1 VNAPDGI
8 HAETAGAGPPL
19 VLVHAGICDSGMWDP
34 QWRTLAG
41 RHRLIRHDMR
51 GFGRSPVPP
60 GAYSHARDLL
70 AVMDAAGVAEA
81 VVVGASM
88 GGRVALEVAVAR
100 PERVS
105 ALVLVGSGLPGH
117 QWSDAVKEYWA
128 AEDEA
133 IERGDLA
140 AAAEVNV
147 RFWIDGPGR
156 RPEEVDP
163 ELRRHAHAMQ
173 LRALELQ
180 VPSYLEVGDLEEPL
194 VPDLGDRLGAVTQA
208 TLVVVGE
215 ADQPDIHSI
224 ARRIAASLP
233 DTTEASIPDAGHLP
247 SMERPEAFD
256 GILAAFLS
264 GRA

>member
-1 VNAPDGI
+1 MNAPDGI
-8 HAETAGAGPPL
+8 HVEAAGDGPAV

-34 QWRTLAG
+34 QWRSLAG
-41 RHRLIRHDMR
+41 SHRLIRHDMR

-60 GAYSHARDLL
+60 GAYSHGRDLL
-70 AVMDAAGVAEA
+70 AVMDAAGVADA
-81 VVVGASM
+81 VVVGTSL
-88 GGRVALEVAVAR
+88 GGRVALEVAVAH

-117 QWSDAVKEYWA
+117 EWSDAVKEYWA

-156 RPEEVDP
+156 RPEDVDP

-194 VPDLGDRLGAVTQA
+194 VPDLGERLGEVTRP
-208 TLVVVGE
+208 TLVVIGE
-215 ADQPDIHSI
+215 ADQPDIHAI
-224 ARRIAASLP
+224 ARRIVVSLP

-256 GILAAFLS
+256 RILADFLS
-264 GRA
+264 ARA

>member
-1 VNAPDGI
+1 MNGPHGI
-8 HAETAGAGPPL
+8 HAEATGEGPAL

-34 QWRTLAG
+34 QWRSLAG

-60 GAYSHARDLL
+60 GAYSHARDLV
-70 AVMDAAGVAEA
+70 AVMDAAGLSDA
-81 VVVGASM
+81 VVVGTSM
-88 GGRVALEVAVAR
+88 GGRVALEVAVAH

-117 QWSDAVKEYWA
+117 EWSEAVQRYGA

-133 IERGDLA
+133 IEHGDLA

-156 RPEEVDP
+156 RPEDVDP
-163 ELRRHAHAMQ
+163 ELRRRVHAMQ

-180 VPSYLEVGDLEEPL
+180 VPSYLEVGDLEELL
-194 VPDLGDRLGAVTQA
+194 VPDLDERLGEVAQP
-208 TLVVVGE
+208 TLVVTGE
-215 ADQPDIHSI
+215 ADQPDIHAI
-224 ARRIAASLP
+224 ARRIVASVP
-233 DTTEASIPDAGHLP
+233 ATTEASIADAGHLP
-247 SMERPEAFD
+247 SMERPEAFERA
-256 GILAAFLS
+256 LAGFLS
-264 GRA
+264 

>member
-1 VNAPDGI
+1 VNGPDGI
-8 HAETAGAGPPL
+8 HAEATGDGRDV

-34 QWRTLAG
+34 QWRTLAD

-51 GFGRSPVPP
+51 GFGRSPVPQ
-60 GAYSHARDLL
+60 GAYSHAGDLV
-70 AVMDAAGVAEA
+70 AVMDAAGVGEA
-81 VVVGASM
+81 VVVGTSM
-88 GGRVALEVAVAR
+88 GGRVALEVAVAH

-117 QWSDAVKEYWA
+117 EWSDAVKAYWA

-133 IERGDLA
+133 IERGDFA

-163 ELRRHAHAMQ
+163 ELRRHTHAMQ

-194 VPDLGDRLGAVTQA
+194 VPDLGERLGEVAQP
-208 TLVVVGE
+208 TLVVIGE
-215 ADQPDIHSI
+215 ADQPDIHAI
-224 ARRIAASLP
+224 ARHIAASLP
-233 DTTEASIPDAGHLP
+233 DTAEASIPDAGHLP
-247 SMERPEAFD
+247 SMERPEAFNRLLGD
-256 GILAAFLS
+256 FLS
-264 GRA
+264 RRA

>member
-1 VNAPDGI
+1 MSGTDGI
-8 HAETAGAGPPL
+8 HAEAGGEGPAL
-19 VLVHAGICDSGMWDP
+19 VLVHAGICDSRMWDP
-34 QWRTLAG
+34 QWRSLAG
-41 RHRLIRHDMR
+41 RHRLVRHDMR

-60 GAYSHARDLL
+60 GAYSHARDLV
-70 AVMDAAGVAEA
+70 AVMDAADVAEA
-81 VVVGASM
+81 VVVGTSM
-88 GGRVALEVAVAR
+88 GGRVALEVAVAH

-117 QWSDAVKEYWA
+117 EWSDAVKEYWA

-140 AAAEVNV
+140 EAAEVNV

-156 RPEEVDP
+156 RPEDVDP
-163 ELRRHAHAMQ
+163 ELRRRVHAMQ

-180 VPSYLEVGDLEEPL
+180 VPSYLEVGDLEELL
-194 VPDLGDRLGAVTQA
+194 VPDLGDRLGEVTQP
-208 TLVVVGE
+208 TLVVIGE
-215 ADQPDIHSI
+215 ADHPDIHAI
-224 ARRIAASLP
+224 ARRIAASVP
-233 DTTEASIPDAGHLP
+233 HTTEASIPDASHLP

-256 GILAAFLS
+256 RILAGFLS

>member
-1 VNAPDGI
+1 MTGPDGI
-8 HAETAGAGPPL
+8 HAETTGEGPAL

-34 QWRTLAG
+34 QWRSLAG

-60 GAYSHARDLL
+60 GAYSHARDLV
-70 AVMDAAGVAEA
+70 AVMDAADVAEA
-81 VVVGASM
+81 VIVGTSM
-88 GGRVALEVAVAR
+88 GGRVALEVAVAY
-100 PERVS
+100 PQRVS

-117 QWSDAVKEYWA
+117 EWSDEVQHYGA

-140 AAAEVNV
+140 AAAEENV

-156 RPEEVDP
+156 RPEDVDP
-163 ELRRHAHAMQ
+163 ALRRRVHAMQ

-194 VPDLGDRLGAVTQA
+194 VPGLGERLGEVKQP
-208 TLVVVGE
+208 TLVIIGE
-215 ADQPDIHSI
+215 ADQPDIRAI
-224 ARRIAASLP
+224 ATRILASVP

-247 SMERPEAFD
+247 SMERPETFD
-256 GILAAFLS
+256 RILADFLS
-264 GRA
+264 RRA

>member
-1 VNAPDGI
+1 MNGPDGI
-8 HAETAGAGPPL
+8 HAETAGEGPAL
-19 VLVHAGICDSGMWDP
+19 VLVHAGICDSGMWGA

-60 GAYSHARDLL
+60 DAYSHARDLV
-70 AVMDAAGVAEA
+70 AVMDAAGIAEA

-88 GGRVALEVAVAR
+88 GGRVALEVAVAH
-100 PERVS
+100 PERVA
-105 ALVLVGSGLPGH
+105 ALVLVGPGLPGH
-117 QWSDAVKEYWA
+117 EWSVAVKEYWA

-156 RPEEVDP
+156 RPEDVDL
-163 ELRRHAHAMQ
+163 ELRRHAYAMQ

-180 VPSYLEVGDLEEPL
+180 VPSYLEVGDLEEML
-194 VPDLGDRLGAVTQA
+194 VPDLGERLGEVTQP
-208 TLVVVGE
+208 TLVVIGE
-215 ADQPDIHSI
+215 ADQPDIHAI
-224 ARRIAASLP
+224 ARRIVASLP
-233 DTTEASIPDAGHLP
+233 ETTEGSIPDAAHLP

-256 GILAAFLS
+256 LLLEQFLS
-264 GRA
+264 RRA